1 MKAYTLTLDEAETQ
15 LRALVKRAASTHR
28 PVVLT
33 TDETA
38 EPMVV
43 LLELSTFE
51 KLQQRERQL
60 FHLQLRTLFD
70 HITKVQ
76 QEWDDYNKR
85 EEFVRVFGPSGRA
98 LWDVCPADQRGLC
111 VTLQM
116 ATRRLVTERLTLAQV
131 AALRD
136 CLELLR
142 DGAPTAAQTHMCHQR
157 LIESGLPPTMGGNAS
172 LVKLYMEES

>member
-1 MKAYTLTLDEAETQ
+1 MKAYTLTLNEAESQ
-15 LRALVKRAASTHR
+15 LRTLVKRTQSTHR

-33 TDETA
+33 AEETA

-43 LLELSTFE
+43 LLESSVFE
-51 KLQQRERQL
+51 KLLQRERQL
-60 FHLQLRTLFD
+60 FHLQLRTLFE
-70 HITKVQ
+70 HITNVQ
-76 QEWDDYNKR
+76 EEWNDTSKR
-85 EEFVRVFGPSGRA
+85 EQFVTAFCSSGRA

-116 ATRRLVTERLTLAQV
+116 AARRLVAERLTLAQM

-142 DGAPTAAQTHMCHQR
+142 DGAPTPAQTYMCHQR
-157 LIESGLPPTMGGNAS
+157 LIESGLPPTMGGSAS
-172 LVKLYMEES
+172 LAKLYMEEL